1 MTLQLTR
8 LFALAI
14 VYAHR
19 RCGIKYNRLAY
30 VIDAGTKTSLGWGTL
45 YRLVFISLSS
55 EISPKKSAFAVT
67 GIH

>member
-30 VIDAGTKTSLGWGTL
+30 VIDADTKSSWGTL
-45 YRLVFISLSS
+45 YRLVLTSLSS
-55 EISPKKSAFAVT
+55 KISPKKSVFAVT